1 MFAERPSHTMLKA
14 DGKFEMVEGFLHIYD
29 QEFPLLVFQG
39 FKDVKTPILDFQYFI
54 DVKFDLDCLFSTD
67 IIKQTK
73 GGNYQK

>member
-1 MFAERPSHTMLKA
+1 MANLRWLK
-14 DGKFEMVEGFLHIYD
+14 VFLHIYD

-39 FKDVKTPILDFQYFI
+39 FKDVKIPILDFQYFI